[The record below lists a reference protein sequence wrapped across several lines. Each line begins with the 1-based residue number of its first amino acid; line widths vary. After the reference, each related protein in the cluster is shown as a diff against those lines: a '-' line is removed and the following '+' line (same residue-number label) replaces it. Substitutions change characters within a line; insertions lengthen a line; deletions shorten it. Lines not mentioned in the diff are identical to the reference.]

1 MTTTQPD
8 LLSVAAMHDER
19 TDSWWRDC
27 AERAATQLIQRGVE
41 FTAHDLTDLGV
52 PNPDVP
58 ARWGSLFASLKA
70 AGLIIPVGYRPSPRT
85 TRNGGVTRVWRG
97 IPRTSPAVG
106 AGEGPTA
113 DEPQEEGA

>member
-1 MTTTQPD
+1 MTVQTGPT
-8 LLSVAAMHDER
+8 LLDVAASIDR
-19 TDSWWRDC
+19 ADTWWRSC
-27 AERAATQLIQRGVE
+27 AEQAATQLIQRGVE

-52 PNPDVP
+52 PDPDTP

-97 IPRTSPAVG
+97 IPRTSSAVG

-113 DEPQEEGA
+113 GEPQEEGA

>member
-1 MTTTQPD
+1 MTIAQPS
-8 LLSVAAMHDER
+8 LLDVAASIDR
-19 TDSWWRDC
+19 ADSWWRSC
-27 AERAATQLIQRGVE
+27 AEQAATQLIQRGVE

-97 IPRTSPAVG
+97 IPRTSSAARG
-106 AGEGPTA
+106 GEARAA
-113 DEPQEEGA
+113 DEPQDGGV

>member
-1 MTTTQPD
+1 MTVQPVE
-8 LLSVAAMHDER
+8 LLDVAASIDR
-19 TDSWWRDC
+19 ADSWWRSC
-27 AERAATQLIQRGVE
+27 AEKAATELIQRGVE

-52 PNPDVP
+52 PDPDTP

-70 AGLIIPVGYRPSPRT
+70 AGLIIPVGYRPSPRS

-113 DEPQEEGA
+113 GEPQEEGA